1 MAASDNPGLRRRP
14 REQALAQVT
23 RMAEAY
29 VARGPYVFYPDEV
42 RVRNILKGLAKNK
55 EKHGLAY
62 CPCQSEEEV
71 LACGRRW
78 VCPCTPHGEDIARQ
92 GYCDC
97 ALFASEE
104 FVREYR
110 EKKR

>member
-1 MAASDNPGLRRRP
+1 MADEPTNPGLRRIP
-14 REQALAQVT
+14 REKALEQVT

-42 RVRNILKGLAKNK
+42 RVKSILKGLAHNK
-55 EKHGLAY
+55 AKHGLAY

-71 LACGRRW
+71 LNSGRKW
-78 VCPCTPHGEDIARQ
+78 ICPCTPHPQDIERQ

-104 FVREYR
+104 FARNNR
-110 EKKR
+110 K